1 MDTLLQV
8 TFLVVLVERVVA
20 AFVTPIFDKFKW
32 DKFILIYIAWL
43 LGALLV
49 FGANINLLEKLIP
62 TLPPIIGQILSAI
75 VAGGG
80 ANLLHDV
87 FDPETKKKTA

>member
-1 MDTLLQV
+1 MDTLLQA

-20 AFVTPIFDKFKW
+20 AGITPIFDKYGW
-32 DKFILIYIAWL
+32 DKFVLIYIAWI
-43 LGALLV
+43 LGAVLV
-49 FGANINLLEKLIP
+49 FVANVNLFAELFP
-62 TLPPIIGQILSAI
+62 TLAPIIGQILSAI

-87 FDPETKKKTA
+87 FDPEAKKKPV

>member
-8 TFLVVLVERVVA
+8 GFLVVLVERVVA
-20 AFVTPIFDKFKW
+20 AFITPVFDKFKW

-62 TLPPIIGQILSAI
+62 TLPPIVGQILSAI

-87 FDPETKKKTA
+87 FDPEVKK